1 MKVSKVITTGLVL
14 VGGFVVVMFVWN
26 NWGPG
31 AAG

>member
-1 MKVSKVITTGLVL
+1 MTKWVVPTLAI

-31 AAG
+31 SAG